1 MGGYIPLHAPYSS
14 DGVTAGGH
22 RLVRPSPSRPLQSEG
37 LSRLRLAQRQHAPAD
52 FGTVSGM
59 RMDAVEE
66 GPLFGGLLAQMP
78 RQQGRPQPQ
87 SRAPAS
93 LPARHGPADRA

>member
-1 MGGYIPLHAPYSS
+1 MSRGMSRGMGGHIPLHAPYSS

-52 FGTVSGM
+52 FGH
-59 RMDAVEE
+59 RERDAH
-66 GPLFGGLLAQMP
+66 GRGG
-78 RQQGRPQPQ
+78 GRPPF
-87 SRAPAS
+87 
-93 LPARHGPADRA
+93 